1 MPWTILT
8 WHHST
13 HDYLFQ
19 YIFYHPKAH
28 VCFVMHV
35 QGSEMDEDELVSPSE
50 DSNDSW
56 TTAEEY
62 SSEFILRYGVK

>member
-1 MPWTILT
+1 MVKFALSRIASEGFARGRGCLLGTYVYFNGFFNVP
-8 WHHST
+8 
-13 HDYLFQ
+13 
-19 YIFYHPKAH
+19 
-28 VCFVMHV
+28 
-35 QGSEMDEDELVSPSE
+35 GSEMDEDELVSPSE